1 MNIYQKVFCAFCSSS
16 LRKKS
21 SIGQAIIQAA
31 IPRKVIAPLQ
41 IGLGVQM
48 HHYFGSKFL
57 IETLNSLGFCSSYH
71 EVQRFEQ
78 SAAVSQGIQIES
90 SNEQFVQFI
99 GDNVDH
105 NTGTID
111 GLNTFHGM
119 GIIAAIT
126 PGKEQRHTIPRIH
139 TTGEDIIAVGKIDIK
154 FYKQSTNKMESM
166 FFQKLSSIDDVEDQ
180 LEELNF
186 LIKLARPL
194 KPELPGWSGTM
205 QLVQTGNFPGK
216 SRVVFMPMLDLNP
229 SDMSCIFSTL
239 YFIACQSRKMN
250 TTPVV
255 TFDQPLYWKALH
267 IVINEPEGSDVKD
280 VIVRLGGFHTEMS
293 FLGCIG
299 KLMENTGLTELLST
313 VYAPNTVGH
322 MLNGKAISRAIRGH
336 ILVNDSLETLLVEQ
350 SFADTQPNIDANN
363 NIFVEDLIDK
373 ILTKETKPETLHEN
387 RMLANMMDQYDKTKI
402 EVAKSRTAKLWLQY
416 MEMVHILQQFIAAER
431 LGNWK

>member
-1 MNIYQKVFCAFCSSS
+1 MAEITKEQYPSSADIMS
-16 LRKKS
+16 IDSNYEYLPEGLLCFLQQLIDSTNKNRKIS

-48 HHYFGSKFL
+48 HHHFGSKVL

-139 TTGEDIIAVGKIDIK
+139 TTGEDIIAVGKNDIT

-166 FFQKLSSIDDVEDQ
+166 FFSK
-180 LEELNF
+180 
-186 LIKLARPL
+186 
-194 KPELPGWSGTM
+194 
-205 QLVQTGNFPGK
+205 
-216 SRVVFMPMLDLNP
+216 VVK
-229 SDMSCIFSTL
+229 
-239 YFIACQSRKMN
+239 Y
-250 TTPVV
+250 
-255 TFDQPLYWKALH
+255 
-267 IVINEPEGSDVKD
+267 
-280 VIVRLGGFHTEMS
+280 
-293 FLGCIG
+293 
-299 KLMENTGLTELLST
+299 
-313 VYAPNTVGH
+313 
-322 MLNGKAISRAIRGH
+322 
-336 ILVNDSLETLLVEQ
+336 
-350 SFADTQPNIDANN
+350 
-363 NIFVEDLIDK
+363 
-373 ILTKETKPETLHEN
+373 
-387 RMLANMMDQYDKTKI
+387 
-402 EVAKSRTAKLWLQY
+402 
-416 MEMVHILQQFIAAER
+416 
-431 LGNWK
+431 